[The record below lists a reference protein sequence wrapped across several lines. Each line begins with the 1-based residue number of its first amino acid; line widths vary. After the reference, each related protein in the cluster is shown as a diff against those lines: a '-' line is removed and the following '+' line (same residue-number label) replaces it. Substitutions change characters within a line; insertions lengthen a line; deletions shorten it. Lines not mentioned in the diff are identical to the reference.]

1 MVFMETVS
9 KSEKDYYE
17 VLGIEKNAD
26 PQEIKRAYFSLV
38 RQFPPERFPE
48 EFKAL
53 RAAYDTLADEKK
65 RAEYDETDALPE
77 EIKPLFYQAQMASDR
92 GRHTQAAELYRTIL
106 QIHPKLRTVQEEY
119 AWTLEDAGK
128 NGKALEVWEQLCE
141 QESANA
147 EYAIN
152 LARSYDHRGW
162 RKKAL
167 DQYRRALEFDK
178 DNQEYWVELVNYHG
192 KAQELD
198 EAKAV
203 CQQAMA
209 TIGEKAHIE
218 LYLCAYS
225 ICESEDFTAAEKYL
239 QNILSL
245 AEKNPPDEENLLM
258 VVTVLLTSL
267 VDPDRVQFY
276 PFIKKLADML
286 PSIDDEMRSGLEWSG
301 RNFDIQSLEAKGF
314 HELFHDL
321 FITLNNNF
329 EAPEA
334 QNEKTAMECYLLSEP
349 ETFRPQLIR
358 LKKEYP
364 QLYDLHKAF
373 FDEVMRT
380 RDLEIMLHRRMKK
393 LDKKKYRSVD
403 TDGEEEDGW
412 DSEPVVQT
420 VHRESPKIG
429 RNDPCPC
436 GSGKKYKKCCGA

>member
-9 KSEKDYYE
+9 TSEKDYYE

-26 PQEIKRAYFSLV
+26 APEIKRAYFSLV

-48 EFKAL
+48 EFKVL
-53 RAAYDTLADEKK
+53 RAAYDTLRDEKK
-65 RAEYDETDALPE
+65 RAEYDETGSLPE
-77 EIKPLFYQAQMASDR
+77 EIKSLFYRAQMADDR
-92 GRHTQAAELYRTIL
+92 GNHTQAAELYLAIL
-106 QIHPKLRTVQEEY
+106 QIHPKLPKVQEEY
-119 AWTLEDAGK
+119 AWSLMDAGK
-128 NGKALEVWEQLCE
+128 NGKAMEVWEQLCE
-141 QESANA
+141 QEPTSAQ
-147 EYAIN
+147 YAMN
-152 LARSYDHRGW
+152 LANFYDHRGW

-167 DQYRRALEFDK
+167 VEYQRALELDK
-178 DNQEYWVELVNYHG
+178 DNPEYWAVFVNYYA

-198 EAKAV
+198 EARAV

-209 TIGEKAHIE
+209 TVGEKADMQ

-225 ICESEDFTAAEKYL
+225 LCEPEDLTSAEKYL
-239 QNILSL
+239 LNILSL
-245 AEKNPPDEENLLM
+245 AEKNPSDEEDLSM
-258 VVTVLLTSL
+258 VVTVLLAIPLT
-267 VDPDRVQFY
+267 PDRIQLY
-276 PFIKKLADML
+276 PIIKKLAGML
-286 PSIDDEMRSGLEWSG
+286 PRLDDEMRSNLEWSG

-314 HELFHDL
+314 HDLFHDL
-321 FITLNNNF
+321 FISLNNNF
-329 EAPEA
+329 DDPEA
-334 QNEKTAMECYLLSEP
+334 LNEKTAMECYLLSEP

-380 RDLEIMLHRRMKK
+380 HNLEIMLHRRVKQ
-393 LDKKKYRSVD
+393 LDKKNYRPVD
-403 TDGEEEDGW
+403 TSGEEEDGW
-412 DSEPVVQT
+412 DSDPVEP